1 MEKNK
6 ETTFK
11 FSLDQRGMITIE
23 DPALLALVA
32 GATATVRDEQGDS
45 IANPDVYIQAD
56 ADADYHN
63 RGCGSNFRCE
73 PIKKKK

>member
-32 GATATVRDEQGDS
+32 GATATVRDEQGDGFD
-45 IANPDVYIQAD
+45 NAD
-56 ADADYHN
+56 ISN
-63 RGCGSNFRCE
+63 RGCGSNYRCE